1 MHLKNKIPAFQA
13 LERPIEGVHGEILR
27 LPEEPNLE
35 FRIVK
40 ASLRERSNAE
50 KAVGF
55 KGPIGLFWY
64 EICDSDDNYKGEFC
78 TAGSAG
84 SLPTNPQE
92 AIDKIRD
99 TYKARLQ
106 TPEVF
111 SNS

>member
-55 KGPIGLFWY
+55 KGPKVYFGMKFVILM
-64 EICDSDDNYKGEFC
+64 II
-78 TAGSAG
+78 T
-84 SLPTNPQE
+84 
-92 AIDKIRD
+92 
-99 TYKARLQ
+99 KANFVLQ
-106 TPEVF
+106 AVLEVCQLTLKKQLTK
-111 SNS
+111 